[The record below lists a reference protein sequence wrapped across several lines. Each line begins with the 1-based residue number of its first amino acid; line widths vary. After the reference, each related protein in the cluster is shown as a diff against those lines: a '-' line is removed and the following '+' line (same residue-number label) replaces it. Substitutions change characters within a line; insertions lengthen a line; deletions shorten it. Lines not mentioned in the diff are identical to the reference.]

1 MMPLIQAGQIPN
13 CLAAGNRTD
22 SCKTLHTAKQWFF
35 GLLLKELMDG
45 AITISSLTALSHPL
59 RHASLMSSWGTH
71 YCSLVTWTTWSKCA
85 SFSSRRSEISVTI
98 FQQRLQ
104 YISSTPSFYRD
115 WTTVTAS
122 SWASLTASWVSCHR
136 LWTLLLGWYLES
148 GGRTTQVTSLFRDKL
163 HSLRIRKCIILE
175 RCWLTIHA
183 LQYLSCLEYLS
194 TLVRRPTMM
203 DRCLQLHSSK
213 RSLYVP
219 LHLRP
224 QN

>member
-104 YISSTPSFYRD
+104 HISSTPSFYRD

-148 GGRTTQVTSLFRDKL
+148 GGGGPHKWPLYSGI
-163 HSLRIRKCIILE
+163 S
-175 RCWLTIHA
+175 
-183 LQYLSCLEYLS
+183 S
-194 TLVRRPTMM
+194 TLSGSGSVSSSNDVGWPFMRFSTSPAWSTYRHWCVDRRWWIDAYSFIPASGPFM
-203 DRCLQLHSSK
+203 S
-213 RSLYVP
+213 P
-219 LHLRP
+219 FI
-224 QN
+224 